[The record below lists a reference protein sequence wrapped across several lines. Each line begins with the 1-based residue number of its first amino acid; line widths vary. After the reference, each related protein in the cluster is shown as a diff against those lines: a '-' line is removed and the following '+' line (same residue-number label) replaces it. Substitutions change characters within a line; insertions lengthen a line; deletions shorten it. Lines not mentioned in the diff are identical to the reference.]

1 MKSGY
6 TSGGMKKFVILTLIL
21 SLMIVCSSCYGGFLT
36 SGDFSDGSG
45 STNIT
50 GSETTNDK
58 TSATLP
64 SNVTFDINYVTS
76 DEIRPSTI
84 TEVVA
89 KIRPSVLELYCLVGN
104 SKSSGSGVIVSFDDS
119 DDDGKN
125 DKALV
130 VTCHHVIKDAESITA
145 KSIYGKEYTA
155 ELIAADPVSDI
166 ALCWIS
172 VEENADFEG
181 LTAASMMYESDKLLI
196 GSDVLAIG
204 NPLGYLGGTVTKGI
218 VSALNRDVTV
228 EERKMTLIQTDAA
241 INGGNSGGGLFDAQT
256 GLLIGI
262 VNAGYA
268 SYAAQGLNFAIPS
281 NVAKTVASELMSTY
295 GDTLGYIAGKFDF
308 GVTFTLGS
316 STQAYYVMI
325 SDLDEYG
332 DFYSAGLRE
341 GDLITSV
348 KIGGEE
354 TFNAESPNKNTI
366 SELRAYL
373 SSPSVKIGDEV
384 TVVYQ
389 RYQSSGIWSGGS
401 YKTATAN
408 FTVSQY
414 IYGKA
419 A

>member
-1 MKSGY
+1 MRTLKCFCAILALSFAFGSASCQIFVKSP
-6 TSGGMKKFVILTLIL
+6 S
-21 SLMIVCSSCYGGFLT
+21 
-36 SGDFSDGSG
+36 
-45 STNIT
+45 
-50 GSETTNDK
+50 SETESSSEKDSSSGAYQPSGNKITVEIHEAE
-58 TSATLP
+58 SAAPPTDL
-64 SNVTFDINYVTS
+64 VTMLVT
-76 DEIRPSTI
+76 
-84 TEVVA
+84 A
-89 KIRPSVLELYCLVGN
+89 RPSVVEIYCSVPDGT
-104 SKSSGSGVIVSFDDS
+104 SSGSGVIVDVIDS
-119 DDDGKN
+119 DENSLN
-125 DKALV
+125 DTAV
-130 VTCHHVIKDAESITA
+130 IVTCHHVIEGARS
-145 KSIYGKEYTA
+145 
-155 ELIAADPVSDI
+155 
-166 ALCWIS
+166 IS
-172 VEENADFEG
+172 VKTYDGEQYSAQ
-181 LTAASMMYESDKLLI
+181 LI
-196 GSDVLAIG
+196 GSDPSSDIGVLSIQAEEGEELDGVTYATWLADSETLMVGTDVVAIG
-204 NPLGYLGGTVTKGI
+204 NPLGTLGGTVTKGI
-218 VSALNRDVTV
+218 VSAINRDIEV
-228 EERKMTLIQTDAA
+228 EGKAMSLIQTDAA